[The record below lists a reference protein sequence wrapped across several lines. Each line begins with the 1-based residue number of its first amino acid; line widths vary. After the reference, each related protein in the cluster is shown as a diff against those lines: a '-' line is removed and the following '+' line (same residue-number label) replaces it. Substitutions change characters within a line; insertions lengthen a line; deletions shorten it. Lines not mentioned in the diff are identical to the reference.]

1 MRHYAYFYF
10 MKEEPE
16 RVRAVAS
23 SHAAHWQG
31 LGLGDYVGGPFGDRR
46 GGLITFAA
54 EGDAEA
60 NRAVADDPFV
70 KEGLLREH
78 WLREWVIE

>member
-1 MRHYAYFYF
+1 
-10 MKEEPE
+10 
-16 RVRAVAS
+16 
-23 SHAAHWQG
+23 
-31 LGLGDYVGGPFGDRR
+31 VGGPFGDRR

-60 NRAVADDPFV
+60 KRAVADDPFV

-78 WLREWVIE
+78 WLKEWVIE